1 MSVAILATGAR
12 WTAER
17 RFFTGIA
24 VAMLLVVYV
33 GFSRSF
39 YLHALFPGH
48 PAPSEP
54 IFLVHGLVFSAWCVL
69 LAVQPSLVAFGR
81 FDLHRRLGMVGAG
94 LAAAMVVLGVEG
106 ALVAAHR
113 PGGFVGV
120 PVPPLQFLAVP
131 LFDVAL
137 FGTFVAMAI
146 ANRRDGQAHKR
157 WMVLATVNL
166 LGAAFARW
174 PGLSPNPLVFFAL
187 ADAFIVALAAWDLRS
202 RGRLHGATL
211 IGGLAIIVSQPLK
224 LLISGTPAWLAFA
237 RWATGF
243 VG

>member
-1 MSVAILATGAR
+1 MNTATMAPRAR

-17 RFFTGIA
+17 VFFTGLSL
-24 VAMLLVVYV
+24 AMFFVVYV
-33 GFSRSF
+33 GFARSF
-39 YLHALFPGH
+39 YLHAWFPER
-48 PAPSEP
+48 PAPTEP
-54 IFLVHGLVFSAWCVL
+54 IFLIHGLAFSAWCVL
-69 LAVQPSLVAFGR
+69 LVLQPSLVALR
-81 FDLHRRLGMVGAG
+81 RVDLHRRLGIAGAVLAGAMVG
-94 LAAAMVVLGVEG
+94 LGIVG

-113 PGGFVGV
+113 PGGFLGV

-202 RGRLHGATL
+202 KGRLHGATL